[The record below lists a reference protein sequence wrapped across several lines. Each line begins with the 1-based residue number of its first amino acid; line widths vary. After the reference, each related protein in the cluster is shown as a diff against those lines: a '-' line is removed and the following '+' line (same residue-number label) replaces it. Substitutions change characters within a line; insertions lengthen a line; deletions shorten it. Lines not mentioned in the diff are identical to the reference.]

1 MMATIVEDSTLLFLC
16 IFGSQLASVII
27 AIFGGVS
34 TIILGSSPRLQPMTL
49 THTSTGVNPT
59 FPVAVG
65 CQPNFKYNHLT
76 ILHFTVSSGNI
87 L

>member
-34 TIILGSSPRLQPMTL
+34 TIVLGSSSRLPQPMTL
-49 THTSTGVNPT
+49 MHTSTGINPT

-65 CQPNFKYNHLT
+65 CKPNFKYNHLT
-76 ILHFTVSSGNI
+76 ILHFHCV
-87 L
+87 